1 VLTTALRPKNFQIFL
16 TERCQLGCT
25 YCYLDKKAIDL
36 DPQIAMLGIE
46 EFLKDSLPGQRWI
59 SFYGGEPLLAWPLL
73 KQIANHIRRQYAP
86 DNVKMHITTNGGLVT
101 REVALF
107 CATRKIHVTLS
118 LDGPKERHDGCRKN
132 KKSSYDAVLQA
143 ADLFR
148 ACGVPMIANMVI
160 RPEDAHDMVE
170 NIKHIASKEFTQID
184 LLPDGYAAW
193 TPEDLQAFGKS
204 MRELRDYYIDQM
216 TSSDEDALRFTI
228 GQVHHVMDQKR
239 QYVWKNC
246 TKRVLSADGKYYS
259 CDRAMSLPPEMRS
272 QYASG
277 DPLHGYNQGH
287 SCASLEAI
295 REEVRIEGKDR
306 CKTCKWASKCF
317 CYLGHLVGSVDV
329 SLRSSRWNN
338 ACQISM
344 DLLSNC
350 SEISDSL
357 KDNAKFRQMYSLS

>member
-1 VLTTALRPKNFQIFL
+1 MLGVRPKNFQIFL

-36 DPQIAMLGIE
+36 DPETAMLGVQQ
-46 EFLKDSLPGQRWI
+46 FLQDSVPGQRWI
-59 SFYGGEPLLAWPLL
+59 SFYGGEPLLAYPLL
-73 KQIANHIRRQYAP
+73 KQIANTIRREYSP
-86 DNVKMHITTNGGLVT
+86 DNVKMHITTNGVLVN

-107 CATRKIHVTLS
+107 CATRKIAVTLS
-118 LDGPKERHDGCRKN
+118 IDGPKERHDGCRRT
-132 KKSSYDAVLQA
+132 KKSSYDAVIQA
-143 ADLFR
+143 AEHFNEF
-148 ACGVPMIANMVI
+148 GVRLVANMVI
-160 RPEDAHDMVE
+160 RPEDAPHIMD
-170 NIKHIASKEFTQID
+170 NIKHIASKNFAQID
-184 LLPDGYAAW
+184 LLPDGYANW
-193 TPEDLQAFGKS
+193 QPEDLKAFAES
-204 MRELRDYYIDQM
+204 MKALRDYYIDRITTDNGTQ
-216 TSSDEDALRFTI
+216 FTI
-228 GQVHHVMDQKR
+228 GQVHHVLDEKK

-246 TKRVLSADGKYYS
+246 SKRVLSADGKYYS

-272 QYASG
+272 LYASG
-277 DPLHGYNQGH
+277 DPHVGYNQAH

-306 CKTCKWASKCF
+306 CRTCQWASKCF

-350 SEISDSL
+350 SEISQSL
-357 KDNAKFRQMYSLS
+357 KDDAKFRKMYSLS